1 METCIEKLQKE
12 SAEIDDLFAALT
24 DEENEI
30 EVVKDGIIDIP
41 KYCNSKHK
49 ILWVLKE
56 ANQADGC
63 GYDMRTGIAES
74 IKTNPDSRYTFLPII
89 YTSYGI
95 LNDKNWDYIPDLD
108 KKDQSVAD
116 IIEHVGFVNV
126 KKIPGGSKASPRE
139 LKEAFDSHG
148 DIVLKQ
154 IKDYDPDIVILCYV
168 SNLLAKPLGLT
179 SNFEKTLGGIT
190 YWVKNTKLYMQVDHP
205 NQRGGSIQEYCTG
218 IINIVREWEKNKKT
232 Q

>member
-1 METCIEKLQKE
+1 METCIEKLQMV
-12 SAEIDDLFAALT
+12 SDEIDKLFEAII

-41 KYCNSKHK
+41 KYCNSMHK

-74 IKTNPDSRYTFLPII
+74 IKTNPETRYTFLPIV
-89 YTSYGI
+89 YTSFGI
-95 LNDKNWDYIPDLD
+95 LHNCDWNLIPDLD
-108 KKDQSVAD
+108 EEDQSIAD
-116 IIEHVGFVNV
+116 IIENVGFVNI
-126 KKIPGGSKASPRE
+126 KKVPGGRKTNPRE
-139 LKEAFDSHG
+139 LEEAFDSHG

-190 YWVKNTKLYMQVDHP
+190 YWVKHTKLYIQVYHP
-205 NQRGGSIQEYCTG
+205 NQRGSIQEYCTE
-218 IINIVREWEKNKKT
+218 IINIVREWEKNKKN
-232 Q
+232 